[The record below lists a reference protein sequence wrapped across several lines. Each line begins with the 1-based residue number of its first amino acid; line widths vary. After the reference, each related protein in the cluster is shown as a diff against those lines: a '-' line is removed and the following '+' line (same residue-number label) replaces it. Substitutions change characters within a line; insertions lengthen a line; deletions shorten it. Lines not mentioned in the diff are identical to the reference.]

1 MIRRTILE
9 WEAIRY
15 GEAADEMPTA
25 AADRIAIVAAASPL
39 AGRGGGGVLEHGRKG
54 LRARGVVGVVA
65 AQGCALEIL
74 PKIDVPGENDVEATG
89 NIRRRLV
96 HMLAVALDL
105 KIDTGQVT
113 ALDWQRETLLET
125 LIRLFSEKLV
135 DAVRQGMPRR
145 YVEHADD
152 LSALRGRLNITRQF
166 TTLAVEPSRLACRYD
181 ALTPDIALNR
191 IMKAA
196 VTRLSRIARTTD
208 NQRRL
213 RELAFAYADIA
224 DVPVSALSWDDVVL
238 DRTNGRWRELLNLA
252 RLLLGERFQTTS
264 AGGSHGFSLLFEMS
278 TLFEEYVA
286 RMLRRALADTDLRVV
301 SQGGRLYCL
310 ETDGRRGLFQTRP
323 DILIK
328 RGDAVVQVID
338 TKWKR
343 IAARIDDPKQGV
355 SQADVY
361 QMMAYGRLYRCGRL
375 TLLYPHH
382 RQAGCE
388 EGPIGDYGIRS
399 SEDRLA
405 LFAIDVARCDDMAMR
420 LARVCA
426 PTDTMVPVQHL
437 QSAAMPS
444 NHVPHERR

>member
-9 WEAIRY
+9 WASIGY
-15 GEAADEMPTA
+15 GDADDEIPDAQAT
-25 AADRIAIVAAASPL
+25 RIAVVAAASPL
-39 AGRGGGGVLEHGRKG
+39 AGRGGDGVLEHGR
-54 LRARGVVGVVA
+54 RALKTRGVVGVIS

-74 PKIDVPGENDVEATG
+74 PKIDIPGVDGAEATG
-89 NIRRRLV
+89 SIRRRLV

-105 KIDTGQVT
+105 KIDAGQVT
-113 ALDWQRETLLET
+113 ALDWQRETLLEI

-135 DAVRQGMPRR
+135 DAVRQGTPRR
-145 YVEHADD
+145 YVDHADD
-152 LSALRGRLNITRQF
+152 LPTLRGRLNVARQF
-166 TTLAVEPSRLACRYD
+166 TALAVEPWRLACRFD

-224 DVPVSALSWDDVVL
+224 DVPVAALRWTEVTL
-238 DRTNGRWRELLNLA
+238 DRTNSRWRELLNLA
-252 RLLLGERFQTTS
+252 RLLLGDRFQTTS
-264 AGGSHGFSLLFEMS
+264 AGGSNGFSLLFEMS
-278 TLFEEYVA
+278 ALFEEYVA
-286 RMLRRALADTDLRVV
+286 RILRRALADTDLRVV

-310 ETDGRRGLFQTRP
+310 ETEDRRQVFQTRP

-328 RGDAVVQVID
+328 RGDAVLQVID

-343 IAARIDDPKQGV
+343 IAARIDDPKRGV

-361 QMMAYGRLYRCGRL
+361 QMMAYGQLYQCCQL

-382 RQAGCE
+382 REAGCD
-388 EGPIGDYGIRS
+388 EGLVGDYTINS
-399 SEDRLA
+399 SQDRLQ
-405 LFAIDVARCDDMAMR
+405 LFSIDVARSDDIRSR
-420 LARVCA
+420 LARVC
-426 PTDTMVPVQHL
+426 PTGARAW
-437 QSAAMPS
+437 SA
-444 NHVPHERR
+444 

>member
-9 WEAIRY
+9 WETIRY
-15 GEAADEMPTA
+15 GDATDEMPMP
-25 AADRIAIVAAASPL
+25 AADRIAAVAASSPL
-39 AGRGGGGVLEHGRKG
+39 AGRGGGGVLEHGRNG
-54 LRARGVVGVVA
+54 LRARGVVGVIA
-65 AQGCALEIL
+65 TQGCALEIL
-74 PKIDVPGENDVEATG
+74 PKIDVAGGSDAETTG
-89 NIRRRLV
+89 NIRQRLV

-105 KIDTGQVT
+105 KIDAGQVT
-113 ALDWQRETLLET
+113 ALDWQRETLLEI

-152 LSALRGRLNITRQF
+152 LSMLRGRLNVTRQF
-166 TTLAVEPSRLACRYD
+166 TTLAVEPSRLACRFD

-196 VTRLSRIARTTD
+196 VTRLSRIAGTTD

-224 DVPVSALSWDDVVL
+224 DVSVAALRWDGVTL
-238 DRTNGRWRELLNLA
+238 DRTNARWRELLNLA
-252 RLLLGERFQTTS
+252 RLLLGDRFQTTS
-264 AGGSHGFSLLFEMS
+264 AGGSDGFSLLFEMN

-310 ETDGRRGLFQTRP
+310 ENDNRRGLFQTRP

-328 RGDAVVQVID
+328 RGDAVVQIID

-343 IAARIDDPKQGV
+343 ISARIDDPKQGV

-361 QMMAYGRLYRCGRL
+361 QMMAYGRLYACDQL
-375 TLLYPHH
+375 MLLYPHH
-382 RQAGCE
+382 PGLSGR
-388 EGPIGDYGIRS
+388 EGMQEMHRITGS
-399 SEDRLA
+399 ASFLSTST
-405 LFAIDVARCDDMAMR
+405 IDVAIDDRIHHR
-420 LARVCA
+420 LLAI
-426 PTDTMVPVQHL
+426 TK
-437 QSAAMPS
+437 AAGTTFPATT
-444 NHVPHERR
+444 E

>member
-9 WEAIRY
+9 WETIRY
-15 GEAADEMPTA
+15 GEAGNEMPMA
-25 AADRIAIVAAASPL
+25 AADRIAAVAAASPL

-54 LRARGVVGVVA
+54 LRARGVVGVIA
-65 AQGCALEIL
+65 AQDCALEIL
-74 PKIDVPGENDVEATG
+74 PKIDVAGGSDAETTG
-89 NIRRRLV
+89 NIRQRLV

-105 KIDTGQVT
+105 KIDAGQVT
-113 ALDWQRETLLET
+113 ALDWQRETLLEI
-125 LIRLFSEKLV
+125 LIHLFSEKLV

-152 LSALRGRLNITRQF
+152 LPTLRGRLNVTRQF
-166 TTLAVEPSRLACRYD
+166 TALAVEPSRLACRFD

-196 VTRLSRIARTTD
+196 VSRLSRIARTTD

-224 DVPVSALSWDDVVL
+224 DVPVSALRWDEVAL
-238 DRTNGRWRELLNLA
+238 DRSNARWRELLNLA

-264 AGGSHGFSLLFEMS
+264 AGGGDGFSLLFEMN
-278 TLFEEYVA
+278 TLFEEYIA
-286 RMLRRALADTDLRVV
+286 RMLKRALADTDLRVV

-310 ETDGRRGLFQTRP
+310 EADDRRQVFQTRP
-323 DILIK
+323 DILVK
-328 RGDAVVQVID
+328 RGDVVLQVID

-343 IAARIDDPKQGV
+343 IVARIDDPKRGV

-361 QMMAYGRLYRCGRL
+361 QMMAYGQLYQCGKL

-382 RQAGCE
+382 RDAGCE
-388 EGPIGDYGIRS
+388 EGLIGDYAVNS
-399 SEDRLA
+399 SEDRLD
-405 LFAIDVARCDDMAMR
+405 LFSIDVAHGSNILTR
-420 LARVCA
+420 LASSCLSRV
-426 PTDTMVPVQHL
+426 
-437 QSAAMPS
+437 AA
-444 NHVPHERR
+444 

>member
-15 GEAADEMPTA
+15 GDAVDEIPA
-25 AADRIAIVAAASPL
+25 HAADRIAAVAAASPL
-39 AGRGGGGVLEHGRKG
+39 AGRGGGGVLEHGRKA
-54 LRARGVVGVVA
+54 LRARGVVGVIA
-65 AQGCALEIL
+65 TGGNALEIL
-74 PKIDVPGENDVEATG
+74 PKIDIPGEDGERATG
-89 NIRRRLV
+89 SIRRRLV

-105 KIDTGQVT
+105 KIDAGQVT
-113 ALDWQRETLLET
+113 ALDWQRETLLEI

-152 LSALRGRLNITRQF
+152 LPALRGRLNITRQF

-196 VTRLSRIARTTD
+196 VTRLSGIARTTD

-224 DVPVSALSWDDVVL
+224 DVPVSALRWGDVVL

-264 AGGSHGFSLLFEMS
+264 AGGSDGFSLLFEMN
-278 TLFEEYVA
+278 TLFEEYIA
-286 RMLRRALADTDLRVV
+286 RMLKRALSDTDLRVV

-310 ETDGRRGLFQTRP
+310 ETEDRRQVFQTRP

-328 RGDAVVQVID
+328 RGDVVLQVID

-343 IAARIDDPKQGV
+343 IAARIDDPKRGV

-375 TLLYPHH
+375 TLMYPHH
-382 RQAGCE
+382 HQVGCE
-388 EGPIGDYGIRS
+388 EGLIGGYTVTS
-399 SEDRLA
+399 STDHLELFSIDVSRGDNVRERLA
-405 LFAIDVARCDDMAMR
+405 AACSSHL
-420 LARVCA
+420 LEARVSL
-426 PTDTMVPVQHL
+426 TGQ
-437 QSAAMPS
+437 
-444 NHVPHERR
+444 

>member
-9 WEAIRY
+9 WESIRY
-15 GEAADEMPTA
+15 GDAADEIPLH
-25 AADRIAIVAAASPL
+25 AADRIAAVAAASPL
-39 AGRGGGGVLEHGRKG
+39 AGRGGGGILEHGRKA

-65 AQGCALEIL
+65 AGGAALEIL
-74 PKIDVPGENDVEATG
+74 PKIDIPGEDRDRATG
-89 NIRRRLV
+89 SIRRRLV

-105 KIDTGQVT
+105 KIDAGQVT
-113 ALDWQRETLLET
+113 ALDWQRETLLEI

-145 YVEHADD
+145 YIEHADD
-152 LSALRGRLNITRQF
+152 LPALRGRLNVTRQF

-196 VTRLSRIARTTD
+196 VMRLSRIARTAD

-213 RELAFAYADIA
+213 RELAFAYVDIA
-224 DVPVSALSWDDVVL
+224 DLPVSALRWDDVVL

-264 AGGSHGFSLLFEMS
+264 AGGSDGFSLLFEMN

-286 RMLRRALADTDLRVV
+286 RMLKRALADTDLRVV

-310 ETDGRRGLFQTRP
+310 ETEDRRQVFQTRP

-328 RGDAVVQVID
+328 RGDAVLQVID

-343 IAARIDDPKQGV
+343 IAARIDDPKLGV

-361 QMMAYGRLYRCGRL
+361 QMMAYGRLYRCSKL

-382 RQAGCE
+382 RDAGCDA
-388 EGPIGDYGIRS
+388 GLIGDHAVNS
-399 SEDRLA
+399 SSDRLE
-405 LFAIDVARCDDMAMR
+405 LFSIDLAHSDQIKAR
-420 LARVCA
+420 LAAVCSPYNA
-426 PTDTMVPVQHL
+426 EPNIVI
-437 QSAAMPS
+437 AAM
-444 NHVPHERR
+444 

>member
-9 WEAIRY
+9 WETVRY
-15 GEAADEMPTA
+15 GEAADEMPAA
-25 AADRIAIVAAASPL
+25 AADRIAAVAAASPL

-54 LRARGVVGVVA
+54 LRARGVVGVIA
-65 AQGCALEIL
+65 AQGYALEVL
-74 PKIDVPGENDVEATG
+74 PKIDIPGEDGAEATG
-89 NIRRRLV
+89 SIRRRLV

-105 KIDTGQVT
+105 KIDAGQVT
-113 ALDWQRETLLET
+113 ALDWQRETLLEI

-152 LSALRGRLNITRQF
+152 LPNLRGRLNVRRQF
-166 TTLAVEPSRLACRYD
+166 TALAVEPSRLACRFD

-196 VTRLSRIARTTD
+196 VMRLSRIARTTD

-213 RELAFAYADIA
+213 RELAFAYADVY
-224 DVPVSALSWDDVVL
+224 DVPVAALRWDEVTL
-238 DRTNGRWRELLNLA
+238 DRTNSRWRELLSLA
-252 RLLLGERFQTTS
+252 RLLLGDRFQTTS
-264 AGGSHGFSLLFEMS
+264 AGGSDGFSLLFEMN

-286 RMLRRALADTDLRVV
+286 RMLRRTLAGTDLHVV

-310 ETDGRRGLFQTRP
+310 ETDDRRGLFQTRP

-328 RGDAVVQVID
+328 RGNAVVQVID

-343 IAARIDDPKQGV
+343 IAPRMDDPKKGV

-361 QMMAYGRLYRCGRL
+361 QMMAYGRLYGCDQL
-375 TLLYPHH
+375 MLLYPHH
-382 RQAGCE
+382 LGIGRD
-388 EGPIGDYGIRS
+388 EGLQDTHRVSGSIS
-399 SEDRLA
+399 LLSTA
-405 LFAIDVARCDDMAMR
+405 TFDVAI
-420 LARVCA
+420 
-426 PTDTMVPVQHL
+426 
-437 QSAAMPS
+437 
-444 NHVPHERR
+444 HERVRLRLLAMTLAAAQPIPAVTE

>member
-9 WEAIRY
+9 WESIGY
-15 GEAADEMPTA
+15 GDADDEIPDASAT
-25 AADRIAIVAAASPL
+25 RIAGVAAASPL
-39 AGRGGGGVLEHGRKG
+39 AGRGGGGVLEHGRKA
-54 LRARGVVGVVA
+54 LRARGVVGVIA

-74 PKIDVPGENDVEATG
+74 PKIDIPGEAGAAATG
-89 NIRRRLV
+89 SIRRRLV

-105 KIDTGQVT
+105 KIEAGQVT
-113 ALDWQRETLLET
+113 ALDWQRETLLEI

-145 YVEHADD
+145 YVEHEDD
-152 LSALRGRLNITRQF
+152 LPTLRGRLNVTRQF
-166 TTLAVEPSRLACRYD
+166 TALAVEPSRLACHFD
-181 ALTPDIALNR
+181 VLTPDIALNR

-196 VTRLSRIARTTD
+196 VNRLSHIARTTD

-213 RELAFAYADIA
+213 RELAFAYANIA
-224 DVPVSALSWDDVVL
+224 DVPVAALRWDEVTL
-238 DRTNGRWRELLNLA
+238 DRTNARWRELLNLA

-264 AGGSHGFSLLFEMS
+264 AGGSDGFSLLFEMN

-310 ETDGRRGLFQTRP
+310 ETDDRRGLFQTRP

-328 RGDAVVQVID
+328 RGGEVVQVVD

-361 QMMAYGRLYRCGRL
+361 QMMAYGRLYSCGRL

-382 RQAGCE
+382 VALETSGGLVASHRISGSHHFLEVAT
-388 EGPIGDYGIRS
+388 IDIS
-399 SEDRLA
+399 VSDDLAVRLR
-405 LFAIDVARCDDMAMR
+405 AIVD
-420 LARVCA
+420 
-426 PTDTMVPVQHL
+426 
-437 QSAAMPS
+437 
-444 NHVPHERR
+444 

>member
-9 WEAIRY
+9 WESISY
-15 GEAADEMPTA
+15 GEAEDEIRDVHAT
-25 AADRIAIVAAASPL
+25 RIAAVAAASPL
-39 AGRGGGGVLEHGRKG
+39 AGRGGGGVLEHGRKA
-54 LRARGVVGVVA
+54 LRARGVVGVIA
-65 AQGCALEIL
+65 AEGCALEIL
-74 PKIDVPGENDVEATG
+74 PKIDIPGVDGAEATG
-89 NIRRRLV
+89 SIRRRLV

-105 KIDTGQVT
+105 KIDAGQVT
-113 ALDWQRETLLET
+113 ALDWQRETLLEI

-152 LSALRGRLNITRQF
+152 LPTLRGRLNVTRQF
-166 TTLAVEPSRLACRYD
+166 TALAVEPSRLACRFD

-224 DVPVSALSWDDVVL
+224 DVPVTALRWDEVTL
-238 DRTNGRWRELLNLA
+238 DRTNARWRELLNLA

-264 AGGSHGFSLLFEMS
+264 AGGSDGFSLLFEMN

-286 RMLRRALADTDLRVV
+286 RMLQRALADTHLRVV

-310 ETDGRRGLFQTRP
+310 ETDDRRGLFQTRP

-361 QMMAYGRLYRCGRL
+361 QMMAYGRLYDCNQL
-375 TLLYPHH
+375 LLLYPHH
-382 RQAGCE
+382 PGLGRD
-388 EGPIGDYGIRS
+388 EGLQGAHRVTGS
-399 SEDRLA
+399 ASFLSTA
-405 LFAIDVARCDDMAMR
+405 TFDVATDERVRHRLVAMTQ
-420 LARVCA
+420 AA
-426 PTDTMVPVQHL
+426 GNAVP
-437 QSAAMPS
+437 ATT
-444 NHVPHERR
+444 E

>member
-9 WEAIRY
+9 WETIRY
-15 GEAADEMPTA
+15 GSAADEIPVHV
-25 AADRIAIVAAASPL
+25 ADRIAAVAAASPL
-39 AGRGGGGVLEHGRKG
+39 AGLGGGGILDHGRKG

-65 AQGCALEIL
+65 AEGCAMEIL
-74 PKIDVPGENDVEATG
+74 PKIDFPGDDGENVTG
-89 NIRRRLV
+89 SIRRRLV

-105 KIDTGQVT
+105 KIDAGQVT
-113 ALDWQRETLLET
+113 ALDWQRETLLEI

-152 LSALRGRLNITRQF
+152 LPVLRGRLDMMRQF
-166 TTLAVEPSRLACRYD
+166 TTLVTEPSRLACRYD
-181 ALTPDIALNR
+181 ALTADIALNR

-196 VTRLSRIARTTD
+196 VARLCRIARTAD

-224 DVPVSALSWDDVVL
+224 DVPISTLRWDEVVL
-238 DRTNGRWRELLNLA
+238 DRTNSRWRELFNLA

-264 AGGSHGFSLLFEMS
+264 AGGTDGFSLLFEMN

-286 RMLRRALADTDLRVV
+286 RMLKRALVETDLRVI

-310 ETDGRRGLFQTRP
+310 ETDNRRGLFQTRP

-328 RGDAVVQVID
+328 RGDKVVQIID
-338 TKWKR
+338 TKWKKITPR
-343 IAARIDDPKQGV
+343 MEDAKQGV
-355 SQADVY
+355 AQGDVY
-361 QMMAYGRLYRCGRL
+361 QMMAYGQLYKCDRL

-382 RQAGCE
+382 AAMNRE
-388 EGPIGDYGIRS
+388 EGVQAAHQVTGSGHFLKTATIDIGRS
-399 SEDRLA
+399 EMFSARLR
-405 LFAIDVARCDDMAMR
+405 AIAD
-420 LARVCA
+420 
-426 PTDTMVPVQHL
+426 L
-437 QSAAMPS
+437 QP
-444 NHVPHERR
+444 E